1 MSNTPLM
8 SADLW
13 RTNPDVICADFLI
26 PGADPKIYEEVNL
39 TDLQNIVEDYLS
51 EYNAESK
58 QPMQLV
64 MFKDALLHVV
74 RISRV
79 LRQPS
84 GRCRWQWSSIAH
96 SLSFLYLL
104 LASFAIRLALLSNGY
119 GINELASCKLA
130 SKQLNYMTQERKL

>member
-1 MSNTPLM
+1 MMPSTVSLTGLANMSLM
-8 SADLW
+8 CGKRSRNKNDMAS

-84 GRCRWQWSSIAH
+84 GH
-96 SLSFLYLL
+96 SLLL
-104 LASFAIRLALLSNGY
+104 GVGAVVVNRSLA
-119 GINELASCKLA
+119 
-130 SKQLNYMTQERKL
+130 

>member
-1 MSNTPLM
+1 MDGVSATTP
-8 SADLW
+8 
-13 RTNPDVICADFLI
+13 DFQIYDQTLQL
-26 PGADPKIYEEVNL
+26 ADPKIYEEVNL

-84 GRCRWQWSSIAH
+84 GH
-96 SLSFLYLL
+96 SLLL
-104 LASFAIRLALLSNGY
+104 GVGAVVVNRSLA
-119 GINELASCKLA
+119 
-130 SKQLNYMTQERKL
+130 